1 MSLILLQH
9 LINWYLNSK
18 IMGPQKYLIPQ
29 FDEMLL

>member
-18 IMGPQKYLIPQ
+18 IMESQKYLIPQ
-29 FDEMLL
+29 FDETLL